1 MDRSTNGLNHGP
13 VWKTQSFLLKAIC
26 TVIHQQ
32 DCNGKGNS
40 SQVCWNTVG
49 KRFQIV
55 NACSLRERND
65 YSCLCMWTIYKLA
78 GKKQNTVPMWK
89 VLWKT
94 LIWENQHLS
103 LTTSIWV
110 ALNRSAK
117 SEDIVDKYKNM
128 FEIRISA
135 GATEKY
141 LVWRDLMQTSLQ
153 GPMMWKVMQTLRSGN
168 CELANKTTQNME
180 SVGEL
185 SKVCSHIVLKCPYM
199 AHIGRPDILWSVNKL
214 ARSITKWTRACNKR
228 LSRLIS
234 FILHTCEYKQYCHV
248 GNTAKQCR
256 LRLFQDSD
264 FAGNL
269 EDSKSTSGGILC
281 IFGSQT
287 FVPTS
292 WMCKTQTSVSH
303 SSTESEIVSLDAG
316 LLMDGIS
323 ALDLWDLVIEALH
336 SSSNRAKRPKE
347 KCGKACSVTNHRA
360 SKHINTQIKTQIQHN
375 DLELT
380 NDDYVYSNVKSSH
393 CGAMLYIFEHN
404 EAVIKMI
411 IKGRSPTMR
420 HVSRTHRVALDWL
433 VDGINLD
440 PKILIKYVD
449 TKNRVADILTKCN
462 FTRDDRPRDEF
473 GLRRWMQR
481 LIVAKIIWM
490 M

>member
-1 MDRSTNGLNHGP
+1 MESTLKDVDVGEP
-13 VWKTQSFLLKAIC
+13 TSFLDHVFLGC
-26 TVIHQQ
+26 TQQ
-32 DCNGKGNS
+32 ECEDRRYRRQLQKYVRI
-40 SQVCWNTVG
+40 QD
-49 KRFQIV
+49 
-55 NACSLRERND
+55 LRRSYRKILGLERLDANISTWSHD
-65 YSCLCMWTIYKLA
+65 VEGHA
-78 GKKQNTVPMWK
+78 
-89 VLWKT
+89 
-94 LIWENQHLS
+94 
-103 LTTSIWV
+103 
-110 ALNRSAK
+110 NRA
-117 SEDIVDKYKNM
+117 ERY
-128 FEIRISA
+128 
-135 GATEKY
+135 
-141 LVWRDLMQTSLQ
+141 
-153 GPMMWKVMQTLRSGN
+153 
-168 CELANKTTQNME
+168 CELANKTTPNME

-185 SKVCSHIVLKCPYM
+185 SKVCSHIFLKCPYM

-214 ARSITKWTRACNKR
+214 ARSITKWTRACNKL

-316 LLMDGIS
+316 LRMDGIS

-336 SSSNRAKRPKE
+336 PSSNQAKRPKE

-380 NDDYVYSNVKSSH
+380 NVDYVSSNVKSSH
-393 CGAMLYIFEHN
+393 CGAMLYIFEGN

-440 PKILIKYVD
+440 PKNSNQV
-449 TKNRVADILTKCN
+449 R
-462 FTRDDRPRDEF
+462 
-473 GLRRWMQR
+473 
-481 LIVAKIIWM
+481 
-490 M
+490 